1 MSARRQARQ
10 DKELEQM
17 MAFEIKMGEL
27 QRERDAAAELQARKD
42 EAKRRE
48 GARRAETRRR

>member
-1 MSARRQARQ
+1 
-10 DKELEQM
+10 

-42 EAKRRE
+42 EAKRRAKA
-48 GARRAETRRR
+48 ARRAETRRG